1 MENILEKIVF
11 FILGGILTG
20 IGYLLK
26 RYIEQK
32 SVFDEIEKHQKL
44 LTLDKGLKDHKI
56 SLSELRKLEE
66 AILNKEK
73 AAERNSLIL
82 KEELKTSTALECDKF
97 ITQAEMNEH
106 AYQSFQRADTKLK
119 NILTSIEASLDKT
132 ELEILRKAQD
142 SWKIFREK
150 QAVFA
155 SSQYK
160 GGSIESLIYYS
171 ELERLTVE
179 RAASLQSVI
188 DCPHIEY
195 DNDF

>member
-1 MENILEKIVF
+1 MENILEKIGLV
-11 FILGGILTG
+11 ILGSLLTG

-26 RYIEQK
+26 RHIEQK
-32 SVFDEIEKHQKL
+32 SIFDAIEKHQNL
-44 LTLDKGLKDHKI
+44 LTLNKELKEQKV

-73 AAERNSLIL
+73 VAEHHSLIL
-82 KEELKTSTALECDKF
+82 KKELKTGTALECDEF

-119 NILTSIEASLDKT
+119 NVLTSIESYLDKT
-132 ELEILRKAQD
+132 ELETLRKAQD

-179 RAASLQSVI
+179 RTASLQSEI
-188 DCPHIEY
+188 DY
-195 DNDF
+195 FARNNR

>member
-1 MENILEKIVF
+1 MENILEKIGLV
-11 FILGGILTG
+11 ILGGLLTG

-26 RYIEQK
+26 RHIEQK
-32 SVFDEIEKHQKL
+32 SAFDAIEKHQNL
-44 LTLDKGLKDHKI
+44 LMLNKELKEQKV

-73 AAERNSLIL
+73 AAEHHSLIL
-82 KEELKTSTALECDKF
+82 KEELKTDTALECDEF
-97 ITQAEMNEH
+97 ITQAEMNKH

-119 NILTSIEASLDKT
+119 NVLTSIESYLDKT
-132 ELEILRKAQD
+132 ELETLRKSQD

-150 QAVFA
+150 QAEFA

-179 RAASLQSVI
+179 RAASLQSEI
-188 DCPHIEY
+188 DY
-195 DNDF
+195 FDYFARNNR